1 MFDLKL
7 NSDEFV
13 FVATSILTRIDFVT
27 DILRSSDLA
36 EIVREHYVDELSSL
50 RVLYDKITS
59 CE

>member
-7 NSDEFV
+7 NFDEFV

-27 DILRSSDLA
+27 DILRSPDLSK
-36 EIVREHYVDELSSL
+36 IVREHYVEELSSL
-50 RVLYDKITS
+50 RSLYDKLTS